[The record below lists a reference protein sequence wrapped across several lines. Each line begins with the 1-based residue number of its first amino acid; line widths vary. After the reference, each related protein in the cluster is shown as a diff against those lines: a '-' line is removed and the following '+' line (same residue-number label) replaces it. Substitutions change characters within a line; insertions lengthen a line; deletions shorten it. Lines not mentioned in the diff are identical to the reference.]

1 MNTYI
6 YGGAPSYSGKYWAMP
21 ISPTFAPVW
30 ICLPV
35 LICRKICR
43 RAISLFS
50 SQVCMFRIDTRIYR
64 SPSSHRVELS
74 DTSNPVP
81 FSSCLV
87 QAQSIT
93 TTWGQAQSL
102 FFSPT
107 SDSSTGCTRVDQSSL
122 RVLGI
127 HIGPECSPS
136 QPSFIYYM
144 LSSTLPTRADSLI
157 ANGYLIVG
165 RGLLADN

>member
-1 MNTYI
+1 MPACSFRKFNNIDVQHLSARTVPSWSIGYWLEIFSCHRTYFPPTPNSSFSVRLIASLADAANTIGPKYLDVYVLMNTYI

-21 ISPTFAPVW
+21 ISPTSAPVW

-50 SQVCMFRIDTRIYR
+50 SQVCMYRIDTRIYR

-81 FSSCLV
+81 FSSCV
-87 QAQSIT
+87 
-93 TTWGQAQSL
+93 
-102 FFSPT
+102 
-107 SDSSTGCTRVDQSSL
+107 V
-122 RVLGI
+122 
-127 HIGPECSPS
+127 
-136 QPSFIYYM
+136 
-144 LSSTLPTRADSLI
+144 
-157 ANGYLIVG
+157 
-165 RGLLADN
+165 